1 VIAGVGYV
9 SGVGF
14 EIGPGT
20 YSPLASATVDLPGV
34 PLLAAAPDHL
44 GRSWIGLAFLAVPAV
59 AGYLIARPVVK
70 ALAIRSDRLL
80 AAGLASVL
88 TGALVAVA
96 AAVAR
101 GGIGDGRWS
110 TIGAPPLLVGVVVA
124 AEVGALALTVAG
136 LAGGRAVPW
145 QSAKVRGPRPATA
158 TGAVTVDPDAGVH
171 DDLLAGEASHD
182 EVPDEEP
189 HIDQDPMD
197 EALPDQNLLDEA
209 LPEDALDDQPATD
222 AGTLGSDSATPAED
236 EPVAVTEQSA
246 EVDDS
251 TDEVVAVDE
260 PAEDDSDRR
269 P

>member
-1 VIAGVGYV
+1 
-9 SGVGF
+9 
-14 EIGPGT
+14 
-20 YSPLASATVDLPGV
+20 V

-124 AEVGALALTVAG
+124 AEVGALALAVAG

-145 QSAKVRGPRPATA
+145 QLAKVRGPRPATA
-158 TGAVTVDPDAGVH
+158 TGAVTVDPDAGVQ
-171 DDLLAGEASHD
+171 DDLVAGDASHD
-182 EVPDEEP
+182 EVPDEES
-189 HIDQDPMD
+189 HIDQDPVD
-197 EALPDQNLLDEA
+197 ETLPDEA

-222 AGTLGSDSATPAED
+222 AGTLGSDGATPAED

-246 EVDDS
+246 EVVDS